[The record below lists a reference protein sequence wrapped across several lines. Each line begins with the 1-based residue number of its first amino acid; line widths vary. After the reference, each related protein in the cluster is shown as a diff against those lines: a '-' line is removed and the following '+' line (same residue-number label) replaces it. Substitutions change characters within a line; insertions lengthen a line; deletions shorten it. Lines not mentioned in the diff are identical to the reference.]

1 MGKTQRAIALLSDQ
15 RFVDL
20 VKNLRYFERRYDAIL
35 AQRNEQR
42 DSIASV
48 RGTRFRR
55 VESLYYDYIRSQKSD
70 VQSMLRLIAVRPNTS
85 DQSAE
90 E

>member
-20 VKNLRYFERRYDAIL
+20 VVNLKYFDERYSAIL
-35 AQRNEQR
+35 MQHDEQR
-42 DSIASV
+42 DSMASV

-55 VESLYYDYIRSQKSD
+55 VEGLYYDYIRSQD
-70 VQSMLRLIAVRPNTS
+70 TVVHSMLNRIAETPVNSP
-85 DQSAE
+85 DE
-90 E
+90 GE